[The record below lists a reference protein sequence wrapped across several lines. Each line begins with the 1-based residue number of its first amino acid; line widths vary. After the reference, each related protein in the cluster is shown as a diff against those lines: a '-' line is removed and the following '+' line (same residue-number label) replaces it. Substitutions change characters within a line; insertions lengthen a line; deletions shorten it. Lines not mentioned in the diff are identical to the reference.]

1 MVNLAHCYEQLDHSH
16 QRVYTTC
23 VGQSG
28 RRPLRTLL
36 LFLLGGI
43 SLLLSGC
50 AAQASFGDAITEG
63 EPTPIPTPVV
73 PSTPIYTVER
83 GDIVYERRFF
93 GRIAPVLAEEFG
105 FELDGRVQEVFVD
118 AGVDI
123 SQGDVLA
130 RLNTNALENQLLNA
144 NEELAVA
151 TSILESAENKERFD
165 SRRATLNLQMARL
178 QLDHAVASAAD
189 PPSLDESLQINLLT
203 IARDLAQVAIDELTE
218 GVDPQL
224 RFDVQRAQK
233 QVDELN
239 AAIASAELT
248 APATGR
254 LTYFAPDPGEQ
265 VYAFEPIAVV
275 ADMTV
280 LEITDEMDADDLSEL
295 AEGMPLT
302 IQRAAIPGAVYSG
315 TIASLP
321 APYGLSPDELVH
333 VAFDEQPPPGEFKV
347 GDRMNFTVV
356 IDTREDVLVLPVS
369 AIRTFSGR
377 EFIVVQNEGVQQR
390 VDVRLGLEGGG
401 MVEVLKGAEE
411 NQVVIGP

>member
-1 MVNLAHCYEQLDHSH
+1 MRSFFLV
-16 QRVYTTC
+16 
-23 VGQSG
+23 
-28 RRPLRTLL
+28 LL
-36 LFLLGGI
+36 CGI
-43 SLLLSGC
+43 SVVLSGC

-73 PSTPIYTVER
+73 PSKPIYTVER

-93 GRIAPVLAEEFG
+93 GRISPVLSEEFA
-105 FELDGRVQEVFVD
+105 FEIDGRVQDIFVD

-130 RLNTNALENQLLNA
+130 RLNTNALENQLLAA
-144 NEELAVA
+144 NEELAIA

-165 SRRATLNLQMARL
+165 SRRAALNLQTAQL
-178 QLDHAVASAAD
+178 QLDHATASAAD
-189 PPSLDESLQINLLT
+189 PPSADETLQINLLT

-233 QVDELN
+233 RVDELN
-239 AAIASAELT
+239 AAIASAELI
-248 APATGR
+248 APSDGR

-265 VYAFEPIAVV
+265 VFAFEPIAVV

-280 LEITDEMDADDLSEL
+280 LEVTDEMDADDLSEL

-302 IQRAAIPGAVYSG
+302 IQRASIPGNVYNG

-321 APYGLSPDELVH
+321 APYGLSTDEFVH
-333 VAFDEQPPPGEFKV
+333 VAFDEQPPPDEFKV

-356 IDTREDVLVLPVS
+356 IDTQEDVLVLPVS

-377 EFIVVQNEGVQQR
+377 DFIVVQNEGVQQR

-401 MVEVLKGAEE
+401 MVEILKGGEE